1 LQGPKPR
8 RISAYWDLR
17 GHDPDAPKGPKQDD
31 QPEEDDVTRSF
42 ASRVFRFAPSP
53 NGYVH
58 LGHAYSALLNYDLA
72 RETGGRFLLRIE
84 DIDAERCRF
93 EFEQAIY
100 EDLSWLG
107 LSWETPVR
115 RQSEHFSDYA
125 RALAKLSALGVTYPC
140 FCSRGDIM
148 NAVARRDHW
157 PRDPDGSPLYPGT
170 CKHLPPEVRRRRI
183 RAGQDAAVRID
194 MGAALATIGRKL
206 VWHEIG
212 PTSQIREVAAE
223 PASWGDATLARKDI
237 HASYHIAVVVD
248 DALQG
253 ITDVVRGEDLFLTT
267 SLHRL
272 LQTLLDLPAP
282 LYRHHLLLR
291 DASGRKLSK
300 SLKAKSLR
308 SMRQDAI
315 APADIRKQLLPDLT
329 LVTAP

>member
-1 LQGPKPR
+1 LSPLEP
-8 RISAYWDLR
+8 L
-17 GHDPDAPKGPKQDD
+17 
-31 QPEEDDVTRSF
+31 DVTRSF
-42 ASRVFRFAPSP
+42 TSRVFRFAPSS
-53 NGYVH
+53 NGYLH

-72 RETGGRFLLRIE
+72 REAGGRFLLRIE

-115 RQSEHFSDYA
+115 RQSEHFANYA
-125 RALAKLSALGVTYPC
+125 RALARLSALGVTYPC
-140 FCSRGDIM
+140 FCSRGDVI
-148 NAVARRDHW
+148 NAVAKRDRW

-170 CKHLPPEVRRRRI
+170 CKHLAPPERQRRM
-183 RAGQDAAVRID
+183 RAGEPAALRID
-194 MGAALATIGRKL
+194 MEAALARIGRKL
-206 VWHEIG
+206 VWHETG

-223 PASWGDATLARKDI
+223 PAIWGDATLARKDI
-237 HASYHIAVVVD
+237 HASYHIAVVID

-253 ITDVVRGEDLFLTT
+253 VTDVVRGEDLFLTT

-272 LQTLLDLPAP
+272 LQALLELPAP
-282 LYRHHLLLR
+282 LYRHHRLLR

-308 SMRQDAI
+308 SMRQDALT
-315 APADIRKQLLPDLT
+315 PMDVRKQLSLDLSFI
-329 LVTAP
+329 TAT